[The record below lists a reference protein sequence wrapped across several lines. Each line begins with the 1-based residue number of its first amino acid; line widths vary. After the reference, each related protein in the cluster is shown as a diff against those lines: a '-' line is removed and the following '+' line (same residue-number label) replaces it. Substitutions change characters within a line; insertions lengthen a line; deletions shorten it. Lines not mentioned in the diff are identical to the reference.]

1 MCDICGHETES
12 RLAFRRHRARHEGPK
27 YVCTVCDKGFTADRY
42 LREHLKIHMG
52 EDAKRHQCE
61 FCGKKF
67 YTLKQ
72 LKNHRPSHTGETPFP
87 CDLCGEGFA
96 TTFKRRE
103 HRKKFHGGLPQK
115 HGWKPAEEEES
126 QDVVV
131 DPLWVCSTAGDL
143 LNATEAE

>member
-1 MCDICGHETES
+1 
-12 RLAFRRHRARHEGPK
+12 
-27 YVCTVCDKGFTADRY
+27 
-42 LREHLKIHMG
+42 MG
-52 EDAKRHQCE
+52 EDAKKHQCE

-67 YTLKQ
+67 YSLKQ

-115 HGWKPAEEEES
+115 HGWKPTEEDEEI
-126 QDVVV
+126 VVA
-131 DPLWVCSTAGDL
+131 PLWVDSTGEDL
-143 LNATEAE
+143 LRVTEAE